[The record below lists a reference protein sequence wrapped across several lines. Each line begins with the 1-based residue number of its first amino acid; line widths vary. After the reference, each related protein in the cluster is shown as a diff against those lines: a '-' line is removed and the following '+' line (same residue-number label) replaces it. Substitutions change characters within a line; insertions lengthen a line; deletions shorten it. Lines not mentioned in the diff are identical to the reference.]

1 LSSGNDE
8 LLSFMGQAMNP
19 KFQPSK
25 IFDHILSGLLF
36 IAGLCFVFIITS
48 VCIDVIIRE
57 LFNAPIQWVFEV
69 AEYLL
74 LVITFFS
81 AAWVLR
87 DEGHVDMDI
96 LTNRFPTRVQ
106 YLLKMITSAMG
117 IFLCAVLSYFSA
129 VCSLDLYKRGIYYPT
144 LLEMPKAPVIG
155 ILVLGFFLLFIQFI
169 RRARKYYY
177 LWKKC
182 IPKEEQER
190 WIDRMR

>member
-1 LSSGNDE
+1 MFLVGES
-8 LLSFMGQAMNP
+8 
-19 KFQPSK
+19 
-25 IFDHILSGLLF
+25 
-36 IAGLCFVFIITS
+36 LCK
-48 VCIDVIIRE
+48 
-57 LFNAPIQWVFEV
+57 L

-117 IFLCAVLSYFSA
+117 IFLCAVLGYFSA

-169 RRARKYYY
+169 RRTCKYYS
-177 LWKKC
+177 LWRNY
-182 IPKEEQER
+182 IPKESQESR
-190 WIDRMR
+190 LDRMR